1 MAQILT
7 NANMDEFRQ
16 TGKVPEFV
24 KPEGDKPKAKA
35 DAKPEA
41 KEAPHGTEV
50 KDEPKVEAKE
60 AVEAPDADDIED
72 ENGLTTRQKREL
84 TAKMLKAV
92 GAKHRAAMLA
102 KAEAQEA
109 NSIAEQQFNERKLLE
124 KRLEA
129 AEEKLKGL
137 EKPTVE
143 DKEPQRA
150 DFKSDAEYWDAKI
163 DWKAQQAVRRD
174 RAARAEEQKAE
185 AQRALDAAR
194 AKRNQEFAKTVTD
207 WDEVATALSAAHP
220 DAPPGHIQQYIYE
233 SDSSAAMMY
242 YFGKHLEEYGRILEM
257 TPVRAIAAIGKIEAK
272 LEPAPETTKPSGNT
286 VSISRAPA
294 PIAAVPESV
303 SPIPKDLS
311 KIKDYDEFK
320 RAKREL
326 EAKQRR
332 H

>member
-1 MAQILT
+1 MAET
-7 NANMDEFRQ
+7 NEAPPALNEIKDFDQFRAAKKAAYLEQ
-16 TGKVPEFV
+16 KAKRPSVPRGAEV
-24 KPEGDKPKAKA
+24 KPEP
-35 DAKPEA
+35 
-41 KEAPHGTEV
+41 EV
-50 KDEPKVEAKE
+50 KVEGQA
-60 AVEAPDADDIED
+60 APETVDADDVED
-72 ENGLTTRQKREL
+72 ENGLTARQKREL

-102 KAEAQEA
+102 KSEAEES
-109 NSIAEQQFNERKLLE
+109 NRIAEQQFNERRLLE
-124 KRLEA
+124 KRLED
-129 AEEKLKGL
+129 AEAKLQGL
-137 EKPTVE
+137 EKPAAE

-163 DWKAQQAVRRD
+163 DWKAQAAVRKD
-174 RAARAEEQKAE
+174 RAARAEEQKQE
-185 AQRALDAAR
+185 AQRALDIAR
-194 AKRNQEFAKTVTD
+194 AKRNQDFAKTVTD
-207 WDEVATALSAAHP
+207 WDDVSAALSAAHP

-242 YFGKHLEEYGRILEM
+242 YFGKHPEEYSRILELS
-257 TPVRAIAAIGKIEAK
+257 PVRAIAAIGKIEAK
-272 LEPAPETTKPSGNT
+272 LETPETKPSGNT

-311 KIKDYDEFK
+311 KIKDYDEFR

-326 EAKQRR
+326 EAKTRR